1 MKNVMK
7 FGQIDGVLLFP
18 DDAVTRLGTLGII
31 GGGLL
36 ALLALMF

>member
-7 FGQIDGVLLFP
+7 LGSFEAAMVMT
-18 DDAVTRLGTLGII
+18 DDAVTRMGTFGVI

-36 ALLALMF
+36 ALASLMF

>member
-7 FGQIDGVLLFP
+7 LGSFDAALTLP
-18 DDAVTRLGTLGII
+18 EDAVTRLGSLGVV

-36 ALLALMF
+36 ALFGLMF